1 MSSSLKSRDPEP
13 AKTDAQRSALIEV
26 RDLSVS
32 FVDKHGER
40 FSVLR
45 NIDLSL
51 QPKAIM
57 GVVGESGSGK
67 STLANAMMGLLPKNA
82 VKEKGDIILKGKV
95 VDPIALRGRA
105 LAMVF
110 QDPMNALHP
119 VMTIGTQMVDAQRA
133 RFPNHL
139 IRELRKRAAEMLT
152 KVGIADPEKRLS
164 CYPHELSGGMRQRV
178 MIAMALLV
186 EPDLLVADEPTTA
199 LDATIEAQIAELF
212 RASRDT
218 LDGATLFVS
227 HSLGLVSELCD
238 EVVVLYAGA
247 IVERADVA
255 ELFNAPRH
263 PYTRALI
270 ACEPRS
276 DDQSDEA
283 MVSIP
288 GGLPDLSSLPAGCV
302 FASRCLH
309 ASQICRQIAPPLV
322 TAGQNHLAAC
332 WHPQ

>member
-1 MSSSLKSRDPEP
+1 MDSSLQPTEASTP
-13 AKTDAQRSALIEV
+13 RSALIEV

-32 FVDKHGER
+32 FVGRRGTR

-51 QPKAIM
+51 RPKTIM

-67 STLANAMMGLLPKNA
+67 STLANAMMGLLPENA
-82 VKEKGDIILKGKV
+82 VKEKGDIILKGNV
-95 VDPIALRGRA
+95 IDPVALRGRS

-133 RFPNHL
+133 RFPKQSTGA
-139 IRELRKRAAEMLT
+139 LRKRAAEMLA
-152 KVGIADPEKRLS
+152 KVGIADPEKRLGA
-164 CYPHELSGGMRQRV
+164 YPHEFSGGMRQRV

-199 LDATIEAQIAELF
+199 LDATIEAQIGELF
-212 RASRDT
+212 RVSRDT

-238 EVVVLYAGA
+238 EVVVLYAGT
-247 IVERADVA
+247 IVEQAEVA

-276 DDQSDEA
+276 DDHSDEA
-283 MVSIP
+283 MASIP
-288 GGLPDLSSLPAGCV
+288 GGLPDLSSLPAGCI
-302 FASRCLH
+302 FASRCQH
-309 ASQICRQIAPPLV
+309 TTQICREAIPPLAT
-322 TAGQNHLAAC
+322 TAQNHLAAC

>member
-1 MSSSLKSRDPEP
+1 MSASYSP
-13 AKTDAQRSALIEV
+13 TDQSNSGPPLIEV
-26 RDLSVS
+26 RNLNVS
-32 FVDKHGER
+32 FIGKQGAR

-45 NIDLSL
+45 DINLSL
-51 QPKAIM
+51 RANKIV

-67 STLANAMMGLLPKNA
+67 STLANVLMGLLSDNA
-82 VKEKGDIILKGKV
+82 VMESGDILLNGRVI
-95 VDPIALRGRA
+95 DPVSLRGRS

-133 RFPNHL
+133 RFP
-139 IRELRKRAAEMLT
+139 RRTTSELRQRAVDMLGR
-152 KVGIADPEKRLS
+152 VGIADPQSGIDR
-164 CYPHELSGGMRQRV
+164 YPYEFSGGMRQRV

-212 RASRDT
+212 RAARDT

-227 HSLGLVSELCD
+227 HSLGLVAELCD
-238 EVVVLYAGA
+238 EVVVLYAGTV
-247 IVERADVA
+247 VEQAKVSD
-255 ELFNAPRH
+255 LFSIPHH

-270 ACEPRS
+270 ACEPRA
-276 DDQSDEA
+276 DDGSDEPMA
-283 MVSIP
+283 SIP
-288 GGLPDLSSLPAGCV
+288 GSLPNLSSLPSGCV
-302 FASRCLH
+302 FALRCTH
-309 ASQICRQIAPPLV
+309 ATEICRQTKPPLAAV
-322 TAGQNHLAAC
+322 DQDHLTAC